1 MPRQK
6 IIKENENE
14 IGFIIDCL
22 NENKNKSIN
31 NEGGYRGFYKNK
43 SGIYVNSEN
52 YVLNFKKKVI
62 IGKLND
68 RKMFEYLDDN
78 DLEWCNKHEFN
89 YKQFI

>member
-31 NEGGYRGFYKNK
+31 NEGGYRGFYKNTYWQK
-43 SGIYVNSEN
+43 YRLRRKGICARIASIKIQPKRRSACQWQGY
-52 YVLNFKKKVI
+52 
-62 IGKLND
+62 
-68 RKMFEYLDDN
+68 
-78 DLEWCNKHEFN
+78 
-89 YKQFI
+89 